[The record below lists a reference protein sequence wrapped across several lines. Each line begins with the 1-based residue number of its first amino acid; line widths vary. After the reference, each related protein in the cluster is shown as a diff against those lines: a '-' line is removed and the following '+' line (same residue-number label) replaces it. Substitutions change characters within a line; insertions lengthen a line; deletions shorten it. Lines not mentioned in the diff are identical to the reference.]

1 MRFSLPAK
9 LSSLDADQ
17 QAANQKL
24 SAKTDL
30 LSDEDG
36 RQNTRSLFSLLGFCL
51 VVSHS
56 ELAQDPRL
64 AARREDRMFQSAA
77 AGTVRAETEDVM

>member
-1 MRFSLPAK
+1 MG
-9 LSSLDADQ
+9 
-17 QAANQKL
+17 
-24 SAKTDL
+24 AKTHV
-30 LSDEDG
+30 
-36 RQNTRSLFSLLGFCL
+36 RFSLLGFCL

-77 AGTVRAETEDVM
+77 AGTVRAESEDVM